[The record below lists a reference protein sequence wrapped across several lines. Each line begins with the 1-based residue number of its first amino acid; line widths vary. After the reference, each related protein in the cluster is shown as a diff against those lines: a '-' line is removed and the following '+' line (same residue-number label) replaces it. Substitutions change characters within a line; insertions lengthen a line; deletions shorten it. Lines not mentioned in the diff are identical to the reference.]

1 MTVADEND
9 QTGLREYALHIWSR
23 KIVVVIV
30 FIVAVGGTLGYCVL
44 TKATYTGTSE
54 VLLTPTLSPTL
65 LEASGGLT
73 QNQVVDVASDSQ
85 VIESAV
91 VKGLVQR
98 QIPTAGSA
106 TVTQIGTTDVVQIS
120 TSSSKAETAA
130 SAANTYA
137 KQYIAFEQ
145 SQTLKTL
152 NSGIDLIN
160 KHISTLRVAI
170 NSLNTQINAATTAG
184 AAAGLQSQLNVLNQE
199 NAQLQQELANYQFF
213 LINGS
218 GTQSGQIIS
227 FASVPTK
234 PSSPKTVEW
243 TVIAAL
249 IGILLGIGAAMLAES
264 LAEGPKTVRGTTS
277 SATS

>member
-1 MTVADEND
+1 MTTGDEND
-9 QTGLREYALHIWSR
+9 QTGLREYALQLWSR
-23 KIVVVIV
+23 RIVVVIV

-54 VLLTPTLSPTL
+54 LLLTPTLSPTL
-65 LEASGGLT
+65 LEASGGFT

-91 VKGLVQR
+91 VKSLVQK
-98 QIPTAGSA
+98 QVPNAGSA
-106 TVTQIGTTDVVQIS
+106 SVTQIGTTDVVQIS
-120 TSSSKAETAA
+120 TSAHNATVAA

-137 KQYIAFEQ
+137 KQYISFEQ
-145 SQTLKTL
+145 EQTLKTL
-152 NSGIDLIN
+152 NAGITLIN
-160 KHISTLRVAI
+160 KHISTLHVAI
-170 NSLNTQINAATTAG
+170 NNLNTQINAAKTAG

-199 NAQLQQELANYQFF
+199 NATLEQELANYQFF
-213 LINGS
+213 SINGG

-227 FASVPTK
+227 YASVPTK

-249 IGILLGIGAAMLAES
+249 IGILLGIGGAMLAAS
-264 LAEGPKTVRGTTS
+264 LADDRR
-277 SATS
+277 